1 MLKSNPFEKFQ
12 DTLPVFMKNSVIH
25 LGLDPEFH
33 SVKLKPHKL
42 FIFDSQNGEKHY
54 KMKFDNQP
62 TGTIKLCV

>member
-12 DTLPVFMKNSVIH
+12 DTLPVFMTNSVIH

-54 KMKFDNQP
+54 
-62 TGTIKLCV
+62 